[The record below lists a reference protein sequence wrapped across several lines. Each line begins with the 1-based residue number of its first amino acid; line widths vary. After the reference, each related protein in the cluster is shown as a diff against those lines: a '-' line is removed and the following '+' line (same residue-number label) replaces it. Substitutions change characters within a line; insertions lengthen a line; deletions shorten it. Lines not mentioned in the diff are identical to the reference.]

1 MKKVKKETVLTPLS
15 LWVINKKGTPDQVP
29 FKMPASSF
37 GLTEHALHHF
47 IPEHWHIQGFG
58 H

>member
-1 MKKVKKETVLTPLS
+1 VKSKKGDCFNLTFHRF
-15 LWVINKKGTPDQVP
+15 INKKGTPEQVP
-29 FKMPASSF
+29 FFKMPASSF